1 MWIEVLNQSQKRLNL
16 STKQN
21 QNSKEMQDDFQNMDR
36 SVNYGCLVLTIVI
49 VSIIIGGILY
59 AVF

>member
-1 MWIEVLNQSQKRLNL
+1 
-16 STKQN
+16 
-21 QNSKEMQDDFQNMDR
+21 MQDDFQNMDR